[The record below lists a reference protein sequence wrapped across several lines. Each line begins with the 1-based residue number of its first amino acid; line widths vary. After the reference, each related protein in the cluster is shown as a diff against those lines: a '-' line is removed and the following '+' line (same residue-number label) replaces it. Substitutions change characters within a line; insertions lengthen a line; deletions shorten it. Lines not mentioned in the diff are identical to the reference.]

1 MEEAVIIDL
10 RPLKIF
16 QILRFLDL
24 DPLEELQG
32 KYFLQIECNGKE
44 LVLLFQA
51 EN

>member
-24 DPLEELQG
+24 DPLEGLLG
-32 KYFLQIECNGKE
+32 KSFVQMGYDTKALEFSSALY
-44 LVLLFQA
+44 
-51 EN
+51 